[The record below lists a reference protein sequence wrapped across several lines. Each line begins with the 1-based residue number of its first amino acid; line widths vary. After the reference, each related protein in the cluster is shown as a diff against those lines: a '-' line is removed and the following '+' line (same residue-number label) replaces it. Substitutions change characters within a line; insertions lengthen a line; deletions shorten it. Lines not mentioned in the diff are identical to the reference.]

1 MNNLKILQDKVYSEA
16 KKYLGSNFIDCAVGG
31 SALYKKKPNDVD
43 VILLL
48 HKFDPIALR
57 EFYQGTDYHFS
68 VLTESQFE
76 DVASWSVKVATML
89 YKGVMFTHT
98 KHSPPTLGELK
109 QITKRGLIEEITNME
124 RKMIERNL
132 TAEKAFDLL
141 RQKALLC
148 LN

>member
-48 HKFDPIALR
+48 HKFDPIALG
-57 EFYQGTDYHFS
+57 EFYQGTDYRFS
-68 VLTESQFE
+68 VLTESQFNDYE
-76 DVASWSVKVATML
+76 SWNVKIATML
-89 YKGVMFTHT
+89 YKGAHFTKT
-98 KHSPPTLGELK
+98 ECIPPTLEKLK
-109 QITKRGLIEEITNME
+109 QTTKKGLVEEITNIE
-124 RKMIERNL
+124 RKMIEGNL
-132 TAEKAFDLL
+132 TPEKAFDLL